1 MLELESLPPALNP
14 DQIRKRQESFK
25 ALQQAVAE
33 HKPLL
38 DKLVKAGG
46 ALLKLVGNDEG
57 RKLAEII
64 DADVDRFENIKV
76 RRVRCPGRDAFSPA
90 RRVNSLRDRKVRM
103 ISVASRAGLLS
114 GTFLRTL
121 VEKFS

>member
-1 MLELESLPPALNP
+1 MELESLPPALNP

-76 RRVRCPGRDAFSPA
+76 RRVIC

>member
-1 MLELESLPPALNP
+1 MLDLESLPPALNP

-76 RRVRCPGRDAFSPA
+76 RVTTDALPPRVSGAFPRA
-90 RRVNSLRDRKVRM
+90 LGVFVIVVLVNST
-103 ISVASRAGLLS
+103 I
-114 GTFLRTL
+114 
-121 VEKFS
+121 

>member
-1 MLELESLPPALNP
+1 MFWLLLWTYNPSSCNFTARIVSTLPDATEAEMLDLESLPPALNP
-14 DQIRKRQESFK
+14 EQIRKRQEAFK
-25 ALQQAVAE
+25 ALQQTVAE

-57 RKLAEII
+57 RKLAELI

-76 RRVRCPGRDAFSPA
+76 
-90 RRVNSLRDRKVRM
+90 
-103 ISVASRAGLLS
+103 I
-114 GTFLRTL
+114 
-121 VEKFS
+121 

>member
-1 MLELESLPPALNP
+1 MLDLESLPPALNP
-14 DQIRKRQESFK
+14 EQIRKRQESFK
-25 ALQQAVAE
+25 ALQQNVAE

-57 RKLAEII
+57 RKLAEMI

-76 RRVRCPGRDAFSPA
+76 F
-90 RRVNSLRDRKVRM
+90 
-103 ISVASRAGLLS
+103 I
-114 GTFLRTL
+114 TY
-121 VEKFS
+121 